1 MTRILIIED
10 EKAIAEKLQLL
21 LLQHGFECETV
32 HTRKDA
38 LNRLKPSSIYPHLLL
53 IDLNLPDGSGYGI
66 SSQAKALDIPF
77 IFLTAMDDEASIV
90 TGFDLGGDDYIVKP
104 FRPLELLSR
113 IKNVLRRRGEAQATY
128 IIEDLS
134 IDTVKGLVTRDGNEV
149 FLSALEY
156 RLLLVFLNHAGQ
168 VLTRERLFQEIWDV
182 AGDFVND
189 NTLTVYIKRLR
200 EKIEKA
206 PQHPTKI
213 KTIRGLGYRLEV

>member
-10 EKAIAEKLQLL
+10 ERAIADKLQI
-21 LLQHGFECETV
+21 LLQQQGFESEIAG
-32 HTRKDA
+32 TRKEA
-38 LNRLKPSSIYPHLLL
+38 LERLNSSGPLPHLLL
-53 IDLNLPDGSGYGI
+53 IDLNLPDGSGYGV
-66 SSQAKALDIPF
+66 SSQAKSLEIPF

-113 IKNVLRRRGEAQATY
+113 IKNVLRRRGETQSTY

-134 IDTVKGLVTRDGNEV
+134 IDTVKGLVIRDGHEV

-168 VLTRERLFQEIWDV
+168 VLTRDRLFQEIWDI

-200 EKIEKA
+200 EKIEKD